1 MAKKV
6 LTDHKPQK
14 GKLIAPF
21 NHMLGGLSEISHIN
35 KIIPEISWQAIL
47 IDSLGFVNTCALLN
61 EFLVS
66 LKANSEVKPL
76 CFASNFISFN
86 QIDFDR
92 TKFSTILSK
101 SEILVRL
108 FPDWPMKKIFDYDCG
123 PATKED
129 IEYFR
134 DIVNKLLDKRSVLAV
149 QSLTCTVHYLMLTN
163 KFHLPAGSHIANISE
178 IIKYPETDVSR
189 AVASSIRSVLNIFIG
204 NSEFSNTNSLWPA
217 NFWNTLYLHSPC
229 TLTTLHFDEK

>member
-6 LTDHKPQK
+6 LTDHKAQK
-14 GKLIAPF
+14 GKLITPF
-21 NHMLGGLSEISHIN
+21 NHMLGGLSEISHVN

-66 LKANSEVKPL
+66 IKGNSDIKPL
-76 CFASNFISFN
+76 CFASNFISLD

-92 TKFSTILSK
+92 TKFSIILSK
-101 SEILVRL
+101 SEILARL

-123 PATKED
+123 PATKDD

-149 QSLTCTVHYLMLTN
+149 QSLTCTMHYLMLTN
-163 KFHLPAGSHIANISE
+163 KFHLPAGSHIANINE
-178 IIKYPETDVSR
+178 IIKYPETDESR
-189 AVASSIRSVLNIFIG
+189 AVASFIRSVLNIFIG
-204 NSEFSNTNSLWPA
+204 NSEFSNTYSPWPA
-217 NFWNTLYLHSPC
+217 YFWNTLYLHSPC